1 MAQNNNT
8 WTPDALRSPAG
19 RRIHLQQRREQ
30 LQPVIDDLRRL
41 ARELQ
46 ADLAE
51 DGRLYG
57 DLPYQDRIRAWST
70 VRPFFQAVDDL
81 ESALTSLVAVNKRY
95 EKNYEALPAKR
106 EEKALE
112 KKRAKELKAQG
123 KGPAAAVNSAQ
134 NVRPLGPGMA
144 PNSAPAVQH
153 DGDGP
158 SFMDYLSRGA

>member
-1 MAQNNNT
+1 MLR
-8 WTPDALRSPAG
+8 TPEG
-19 RRIHLQQRREQ
+19 RRIHLQQRRAQ
-30 LQPVIDDLRRL
+30 LQPVVDDLRRL

-95 EKNYEALPAKR
+95 EKNYEALPTKR
-106 EEKALE
+106 EAKALE
-112 KKRAKELKAQG
+112 KKRAKELKAQS
-123 KGPAAAVNSAQ
+123 KGAAVNSAQ
-134 NVRPLGPGMA
+134 NGRTLAPGMA
-144 PNSAPAVQH
+144 PNSNLAVQN